1 MLDFTTATGEQ
12 RKKAYDAIA
21 KELGDDQ
28 FFTTKEL
35 DVLPKILAPMEQVLS
50 FSSGLMEGNTWLIV
64 LTDQRVML
72 VDKGM
77 VFGLKQISIQL
88 EDIVAIEGQTGLFF
102 GNISVSTAAG
112 PREIRNVWKRTVNTF
127 INKVNAARSARR
139 SGTQL
144 LSPGTAAADPTDPD
158 VLAATHRPVQEP
170 VAPRYEPETPAPP
183 VTRSIPHAEERPRRE
198 EPRDMVQ
205 VQPVQDRSAAAAR
218 LARLLNAGSIGQA
231 EHDAAVTAL
240 GR

>member
-12 RKKAYDAIA
+12 RKRAYDAIA

-28 FFTTKEL
+28 FFTSKEL
-35 DVLPKILAPMEQVLS
+35 DVLPKILATNEQVLS
-50 FSSGLMEGNTWLIV
+50 FSSGLMDGNTWLIV

-77 VFGLKQISIQL
+77 VFGLKQVSIQL

-144 LSPGTAAADPTDPD
+144 LSPGTDAVEPVDLHQLRPVPPAPTPLPSYEPAP
-158 VLAATHRPVQEP
+158 LAAPEP
-170 VAPRYEPETPAPP
+170 TPRMADLRRNDPPPNDEAPRD
-183 VTRSIPHAEERPRRE
+183 V
-198 EPRDMVQ
+198 
-205 VQPVQDRSAAAAR
+205 
-218 LARLLNAGSIGQA
+218 
-231 EHDAAVTAL
+231 DAAVNRL
-240 GR
+240 GRLLRAGAIDQSRHDAEIGRLRR